1 MPFSVAIDGPSG
13 SGKSTLAKALAKKYG
28 FIYVDTGALYRAIG
42 LYIQNKCLMSTDVDG
57 IIASLPEIRIE
68 MRLNDGQSE
77 VWLNG
82 SPVGDEIRTPMS
94 SIYASDVSKI
104 PQVRQF
110 LLSLQ
115 RDIAAANS
123 VIMDGRDIGTVILP
137 DAQVKIFMTASD
149 EKRALRRYNELVSKG
164 IKTTYD
170 EVLKDVK
177 WRDEN
182 DRNRT
187 VAPAVPAPD
196 AVFLD
201 NSGLDAAETVDA
213 ASAIIDK
220 ALKELS
226 GAVE

>member
-57 IIASLPEIRIE
+57 IIASLPEIHIE

>member
-149 EKRALRRYNELVSKG
+149 EKRALRRYNELISKG

-187 VAPAVPAPD
+187 VAPAVPARD

>member
-57 IIASLPEIRIE
+57 IIASLPEIHIE

-77 VWLNG
+77 VWLSG

-149 EKRALRRYNELVSKG
+149 EKRALRRYNELIAEG

>member
-137 DAQVKIFMTASD
+137 DAQVKICLLYTS
-149 EKRALRRYNELVSKG
+149 
-164 IKTTYD
+164 
-170 EVLKDVK
+170 
-177 WRDEN
+177 
-182 DRNRT
+182 
-187 VAPAVPAPD
+187 
-196 AVFLD
+196 
-201 NSGLDAAETVDA
+201 DAADE
-213 ASAIIDK
+213 
-220 ALKELS
+220 
-226 GAVE
+226 

>member
-149 EKRALRRYNELVSKG
+149 EKRALRRYNELISKG

>member
-57 IIASLPEIRIE
+57 IIASLPEIHIE

-137 DAQVKIFMTASD
+137 DAQVKMFMTASD
-149 EKRALRRYNELVSKG
+149 EKRALRRYNELISKG

>member
-213 ASAIIDK
+213 ASTIIDK

>member
-149 EKRALRRYNELVSKG
+149 EKRALRRYNELISKG

-170 EVLKDVK
+170 KVLKDVK

-226 GAVE
+226 GAIE